1 MAVKFR
7 SRIMEEADVRRALA
21 RIAHEI
27 IERNG
32 HQQELYLLGVKR
44 RGAPLAERIAKNI
57 EAFSDLKV
65 RCGTLDITQY
75 RDDLA
80 PQAKNLQ
87 ALEDADFSVEGKT
100 VILVDDVIYTGRSAR
115 AALEAVLSLG
125 RPARIQLA
133 VLIDRGH
140 RELPIRGDYVGKN
153 VPTAKSELI
162 KVHIPPF
169 DDTVD
174 VELYGN

>member
-1 MAVKFR
+1 MAETFR

-32 HQQELYLLGVKR
+32 SEAELTVLGVER
-44 RGAPLAERIAKNI
+44 RGAPLAERIADNI
-57 EAFSDLKV
+57 EQFSDIKV
-65 RCGTLDITQY
+65 TRGTVDITFF
-75 RDDLA
+75 RDDLENKPLPPA
-80 PQAKNLQ
+80 SASCP
-87 ALEDADFSVEGKT
+87 VEGKT
-100 VILVDDVIYTGRSAR
+100 VILVDDVIYTGRTAR
-115 AALEAVLSLG
+115 AALEAVLAMG

-153 VPTAKSELI
+153 VPTARSELI
-162 KVHIPPF
+162 KVHIPPY
-169 DDTVD
+169 DEVVN
-174 VELYGN
+174 VELYEN

>member
-1 MAVKFR
+1 MAETFR
-7 SRIMEEADVRRALA
+7 ARIMEEADVRRALA

-32 HQQELYLLGVKR
+32 KETELVLLGVER
-44 RGAPLAERIAKNI
+44 RGAPLAQRIASNI

-65 RCGTLDITQY
+65 HLANIDITY
-75 RDDLA
+75 FRDDIENKPA
-80 PQAKNLQ
+80 SPQLP
-87 ALEDADFSVEGKT
+87 DCSVEGKT
-100 VILVDDVIYTGRSAR
+100 VILVDDVIYTGRTAR
-115 AALEAVLSLG
+115 AALEAVLAMG

-153 VPTAKSELI
+153 VPTARSELI
-162 KVHIPPF
+162 KVHIPPY
-169 DDTVD
+169 DEAVN
-174 VELYGN
+174 VELYEN